1 MAEESEILN
10 FFDIRIEHFPDRSA
24 RWLFQDKE
32 NVRGLVEIVAGEL
45 VELIDF
51 NQLSQINRSFIPDNL
66 REQES
71 DLVFSVPLR
80 SESETDELLIYI
92 LIEHQSTVD
101 STMGFRVLF
110 YMIQIWDSQRREWES
125 NNVPKSQ
132 WRFRSILPILFYT
145 GEQRW
150 NTPLTLNA
158 IMDIPDMFSRFV
170 PTFDIL
176 FLSVKETDES
186 DLMKTDQPLGWLLT
200 VLQKE
205 HSDKEVLRTALIE
218 AMSHIN
224 TLGEEQA
231 QQRRRA
237 ISYLLLLILHR
248 RPAEEH
254 EELSILV
261 DQHIEQPS
269 DREEVGIMAQT
280 MAEHLIERGKAQGL
294 EQGKAQGLEQGLEQ
308 GKAQGLEQ
316 GIEQGET
323 RAKQEALL
331 KLIRFQFDSVPES
344 VINQITLIQSLSRLD
359 ALFEQVLTAQ
369 TLDEIDWQ
377 IYDG

>member
-1 MAEESEILN
+1 MVEEAEILN

-32 NVRGLVEIVAGEL
+32 NVRGLLEIVASEL
-45 VELIDF
+45 VESIDF
-51 NQLSQINRSFIPDNL
+51 SQLSPINRSFVPDNL

-71 DLVFSVPLR
+71 DLVFSVPLH

-125 NNVPKSQ
+125 DNVPKSQ

-150 NTPLTLNA
+150 HTPLTLDA

-170 PTFDIL
+170 PRFDIL
-176 FLSVKETDES
+176 FLSVKETDEA
-186 DLMKTDQPLGWLLT
+186 DLTKSNHPLGWLLT

-205 HSDKEVLRTALIE
+205 HANTEVIRAALIE

-224 TLGEEQA
+224 ALGEEQA

-254 EELSILV
+254 EELSTLV

-280 MAEHLIERGKAQGL
+280 MAEHLIE
-294 EQGKAQGLEQGLEQ
+294 QGKAQGI
-308 GKAQGLEQ
+308 EQ

-331 KLIRFQFDSVPES
+331 KLIRFQFESVPES
-344 VINQITLIQSLSRLD
+344 VINQITLIQNLSRLD
-359 ALFEQVLTAQ
+359 SLFERVLTAQ

-377 IYDG
+377 NRDD

>member
-1 MAEESEILN
+1 MAEETEILN

-51 NQLSQINRSFIPDNL
+51 SQLSQINRSFIPDNL

-71 DLVFSVPLR
+71 DLVFSVPLQ
-80 SESETDELLIYI
+80 SESEADELLIYI

-110 YMIQIWDSQRREWES
+110 YMTQIWDSQRREWES
-125 NNVPKSQ
+125 DNVPKSQ

-145 GEQRW
+145 GERRW
-150 NTPLTLNA
+150 HTPLTLNA

-186 DLMKTDQPLGWLLT
+186 DLTKFDHPLGWLLT

-205 HSDKEVLRTALIE
+205 HANKEAIRTALIE

-248 RPAEEH
+248 RPADEH
-254 EELSILV
+254 AELSTLV
-261 DQHIEQPS
+261 DQQIEQPS

-280 MAEHLIERGKAQGL
+280 MAEHLIE
-294 EQGKAQGLEQGLEQ
+294 
-308 GKAQGLEQ
+308 
-316 GIEQGET
+316 QGET

-331 KLIRFQFDSVPES
+331 KLIRFQFESVPES
-344 VINQITLIQSLSRLD
+344 VTNEITLIQSLARLD
-359 ALFEQVLTAQ
+359 SLFERVLNAQ

-377 IYDG
+377 NRDG

>member
-1 MAEESEILN
+1 MAEETGVLN

-51 NQLSQINRSFIPDNL
+51 SQLAQINRSFIPDNL

-71 DLVFSVPLR
+71 DLVFSVPLQ
-80 SESETDELLIYI
+80 SESEADELLIYI

-110 YMIQIWDSQRREWES
+110 YMTQIWDSQRREWES
-125 NNVPKSQ
+125 NNIPKSQ

-145 GEQRW
+145 GDQRW
-150 NTPLTLNA
+150 STPLTLNA
-158 IMDIPDMFSRFV
+158 VMDLPDLFSRFV

-176 FLSVKETDES
+176 FLGVKEADEADLTKS
-186 DLMKTDQPLGWLLT
+186 DHPLGWLLT

-205 HSDKEVLRTALIE
+205 HADRELLRTVLIE

-224 TLGEEQA
+224 TLGEEYA

-248 RPAEEH
+248 RPTEEH
-254 EELSILV
+254 EELRTLV

-269 DREEVGIMAQT
+269 DREEVEVMAQT
-280 MAEHLIERGKAQGL
+280 MAEHLIEQGR
-294 EQGKAQGLEQGLEQ
+294 A
-308 GKAQGLEQ
+308 Q

-323 RAKQEALL
+323 RAKQEVLL

-344 VINQITLIQSLSRLD
+344 VINQITLIQSHSRLD
-359 ALFEQVLTAQ
+359 SLFDEVLTVQ
-369 TLDEIDWQ
+369 TLDEIDLQ
-377 IYDG
+377 NRDG

>member
-1 MAEESEILN
+1 MAEATEILN
-10 FFDIRIEHFPDRSA
+10 FFDIRVEHFPDRSA

-32 NVRGLVEIVAGEL
+32 NVRGLLEIVAGEL

-51 NQLSQINRSFIPDNL
+51 SQLSQINRSFIPDNL

-71 DLVFSVPLR
+71 DLVFSVPLH

-110 YMIQIWDSQRREWES
+110 YMTQIWDSQRREWES
-125 NNVPKSQ
+125 DNVPKSQ

-150 NTPLTLNA
+150 HTPLTLNA

-186 DLMKTDQPLGWLLT
+186 DLTKSDHPLGWLLT

-205 HSDKEVLRTALIE
+205 HANKEAIRTALIE

-248 RPAEEH
+248 RPADEH
-254 EELSILV
+254 AELSTLV
-261 DQHIEQPS
+261 DQQIEQPS

-280 MAEHLIERGKAQGL
+280 MAEHLIE
-294 EQGKAQGLEQGLEQ
+294 
-308 GKAQGLEQ
+308 
-316 GIEQGET
+316 QGET

-331 KLIRFQFDSVPES
+331 KLIRFQFESVPES
-344 VINQITLIQSLSRLD
+344 VTNEITLIQSLARLD
-359 ALFEQVLTAQ
+359 SLFERVLNAQ
-369 TLDEIDWQ
+369 TLDEIDW
-377 IYDG
+377 

>member
-1 MAEESEILN
+1 M
-10 FFDIRIEHFPDRSA
+10 PDGYS
-24 RWLFQDKE
+24 KTE
-32 NVRGLVEIVAGEL
+32 NVRGLLEIVAGEL

-51 NQLSQINRSFIPDNL
+51 SQLSQINRSFIPDNL

-80 SESETDELLIYI
+80 GESETDELLIYI

-110 YMIQIWDSQRREWES
+110 YMTQIWDSQRREWES
-125 NNVPKSQ
+125 ENVPKSQ
-132 WRFRSILPILFYT
+132 WRFRSILPIVFYT

-170 PTFDIL
+170 PRFDIL
-176 FLSVKETDES
+176 FLSVKETDEADLTKS
-186 DLMKTDQPLGWLLT
+186 DHPLGWLLT

-205 HSDKEVLRTALIE
+205 HANKEVIRTALIE

-224 TLGEEQA
+224 ALGDAQA

-280 MAEHLIERGKAQGL
+280 MAEHLIEH
-294 EQGKAQGLEQGLEQ
+294 
-308 GKAQGLEQ
+308 

-323 RAKQEALL
+323 RAKQETLL

-344 VINQITLIQSLSRLD
+344 VTNQITSIQSLSRLD
-359 ALFEQVLTAQ
+359 SLFERVLTAQ

-377 IYDG
+377 NRDG

>member
-1 MAEESEILN
+1 MAEEAEILN

-32 NVRGLVEIVAGEL
+32 NVRGLLGIVAGEL
-45 VELIDF
+45 VESIDF
-51 NQLSQINRSFIPDNL
+51 SQLSPINRSFVPDNL

-80 SESETDELLIYI
+80 GESETDDLLIYI

-110 YMIQIWDSQRREWES
+110 YMTQIWDSQRREWES

-150 NTPLTLNA
+150 HTPLTLNG
-158 IMDIPDMFSRFV
+158 IMDTPNLFSRFV

-186 DLMKTDQPLGWLLT
+186 DLTKSDHPLGWLLA

-205 HSDKEVLRTALIE
+205 HSDKKAIRTALIE
-218 AMSHIN
+218 AMLNIN

-254 EELSILV
+254 EELSTLV
-261 DQHIEQPS
+261 DQHIQQAS
-269 DREEVGIMAQT
+269 DREEVGVMAQT
-280 MAEHLIERGKAQGL
+280 MAEHLIEHGKSQGI
-294 EQGKAQGLEQGLEQ
+294 
-308 GKAQGLEQ
+308 EQ

-331 KLIRFQFDSVPES
+331 KLIRFRFDSVPES
-344 VINQITLIQSLSRLD
+344 VTNQITLIQSHSRLD
-359 ALFEQVLTAQ
+359 SLFERVLTAQ
-369 TLDEIDWQ
+369 TFDEIDWQ
-377 IYDG
+377 NRDG

>member
-1 MAEESEILN
+1 MIEKTEILN
-10 FFDIRIEHFPDRSA
+10 FFDIRIEHFPDRST

-32 NVRGLVEIVAGEL
+32 NIRGLLEIVAGEL

-51 NQLSQINRSFIPDNL
+51 SQLSQINRNFIPDNL

-71 DLVFSVPLR
+71 DLVFGVLLR
-80 SESETDELLIYI
+80 NESETDDLLIYI

-125 NNVPKSQ
+125 KNVPKGQ
-132 WRFRSILPILFYT
+132 WRFCSILPIVFYT
-145 GEQRW
+145 GKQRW

-158 IMDIPDMFSRFV
+158 VMDSPDVFSRFV
-170 PTFDIL
+170 PQFDIL
-176 FLSVKETDES
+176 FLNVKETDEAG
-186 DLMKTDQPLGWLLT
+186 LTKTDHPLGWLLT

-205 HSDKEVLRTALIE
+205 HANKEVIRTALIE

-224 TLGEEQA
+224 ALGDEQA
-231 QQRRRA
+231 QQRQRA

-254 EELSILV
+254 EELSTLV
-261 DQHIEQPS
+261 DQHIQQAS
-269 DREEVGIMAQT
+269 DRKEVEVMTQT
-280 MAEHLIERGKAQGL
+280 MAEHLIERGK
-294 EQGKAQGLEQGLEQ
+294 
-308 GKAQGLEQ
+308 EQ

-323 RAKQEALL
+323 RAKQAAIL
-331 KLIRFQFDSVPES
+331 KLLRFRFDSVPES
-344 VINQITLIQSLSRLD
+344 VTNQITLIRSLSRLD
-359 ALFEQVLTAQ
+359 SLFEKVLTAQ
-369 TLDEIDWQ
+369 TIDEIDLKNH
-377 IYDG
+377 DG

>member
-1 MAEESEILN
+1 MAEEAEILN

-32 NVRGLVEIVAGEL
+32 NVRGLLEIVAAEL

-51 NQLSQINRSFIPDNL
+51 SQLAQINRSFIPDNL

-71 DLVFSVPLR
+71 DLVFSVPLH

-158 IMDIPDMFSRFV
+158 IMDSPDMFSRFV

-186 DLMKTDQPLGWLLT
+186 DLTKTDHPLGWLLT

-205 HSDKEVLRTALIE
+205 HSDKEVIRAALIE

-224 TLGEEQA
+224 ALGEEQA

-248 RPAEEH
+248 RPTEEH
-254 EELSILV
+254 EELSTLV

-269 DREEVGIMAQT
+269 DREEVGVMAQT
-280 MAEHLIERGKAQGL
+280 MAEHLIERGKAQGI
-294 EQGKAQGLEQGLEQ
+294 EQGKA
-308 GKAQGLEQ
+308 Q

-331 KLIRFQFDSVPES
+331 KLIRFQFESVPES
-344 VINQITLIQSLSRLD
+344 VINQITLIQSHSRLD
-359 ALFEQVLTAQ
+359 SLFERVLAAQ
-369 TLDEIDWQ
+369 TLDEVDLQ
-377 IYDG
+377 NGDG

>member
-1 MAEESEILN
+1 MAEETEILN

-51 NQLSQINRSFIPDNL
+51 SQLSQINRSFIPDNL

-71 DLVFSVPLR
+71 DLVFSVPLQ
-80 SESETDELLIYI
+80 SESEADELLIYI

-110 YMIQIWDSQRREWES
+110 YMTQIWDSQRREWES
-125 NNVPKSQ
+125 DNVPKSQ

-145 GEQRW
+145 GERRW
-150 NTPLTLNA
+150 HTPLTLNA

-186 DLMKTDQPLGWLLT
+186 DLTKFDHPLGWLLT

-205 HSDKEVLRTALIE
+205 HANKEAIRTALIE

-248 RPAEEH
+248 RPADEH
-254 EELSILV
+254 AELSTLV
-261 DQHIEQPS
+261 DQQIEQSS

-280 MAEHLIERGKAQGL
+280 MAEHL
-294 EQGKAQGLEQGLEQ
+294 
-308 GKAQGLEQ
+308 
-316 GIEQGET
+316 IEQGET

-331 KLIRFQFDSVPES
+331 KLIRFQFESVPES
-344 VINQITLIQSLSRLD
+344 VTNEITLIQSLARLD
-359 ALFEQVLTAQ
+359 SLFERVLNAQ

-377 IYDG
+377 NRDG